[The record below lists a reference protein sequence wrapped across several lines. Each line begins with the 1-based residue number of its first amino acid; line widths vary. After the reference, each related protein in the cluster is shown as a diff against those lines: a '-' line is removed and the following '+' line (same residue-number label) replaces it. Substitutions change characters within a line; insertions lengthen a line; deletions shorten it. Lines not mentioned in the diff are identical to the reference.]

1 MADRLTEHF
10 TFAELTASTTAA
22 RLGLRNV
29 PDGPALYQLT
39 KLAEMLERV
48 RSLLGVPVV
57 VTSAYRSP
65 QVNAAV
71 GGRTSSD
78 HCKGMAAD
86 IVAPRYGNAYAVA
99 SAIAPHIST
108 LGIGQLLLE
117 GIKGKQWVHLSIDPV
132 DKPINRILTITDAGA
147 RPGIVELTA

>member
-1 MADRLTEHF
+1 MSEKLTSHF
-10 TFAELTASTTAA
+10 SLAEMTASNTAT

-29 PDGPALYQLT
+29 PDGPALYQLVKT
-39 KLAEMLERV
+39 AEMLERV
-48 RSLLGVPVV
+48 RALLGTPVV

-65 QVNAAV
+65 EVNKAV

-86 IVAPRYGNAYAVA
+86 IAAPRFGDAHAVA

-108 LGIGQLLLE
+108 LGVGQIILE

-132 DKPINRILTITDAGA
+132 DNPINRIITITDAGTK
-147 RPGIVELTA
+147 PGIVELA

>member
-1 MADRLTEHF
+1 MRDLSEHF
-10 TFAELTASTTAA
+10 TFAELTASTTAK
-22 RLGLRNV
+22 RLGLNNI
-29 PDGPALYQLT
+29 PDGAALYQLT

-48 RSLLGVPVV
+48 RAKLGVPVT

-65 QVNAAV
+65 AVNKAV

-86 IVAPRYGNAYAVA
+86 IVAPRFGTAHAVA
-99 SAIAPHIST
+99 VAIAPHVSE
-108 LGIGQLLLE
+108 LGIGQIILE

-132 DKPINRILTITDAGA
+132 DNPVNRIITITDAGVK
-147 RPGIVELTA
+147 PGIVELA

>member
-1 MADRLTEHF
+1 MSDKLSEHF
-10 TFAELTASTTAA
+10 TFSELTASTTAT

-29 PDGPALYQLT
+29 PDGPALYQLA

-48 RSLLGVPVV
+48 RALLGVPIT

-65 QVNAAV
+65 AVNKAV

-78 HCKGMAAD
+78 HLKGMAAD
-86 IVAPRYGNAYAVA
+86 IVAPRFGNAYQVA

-108 LGIGQLLLE
+108 LGVGQLLLE
-117 GIKGKQWVHLSIDPV
+117 GVAGKQWVHLSIDPV
-132 DKPINRILTITDAGA
+132 DKPVNRILTITDSGVK
-147 RPGIVELTA
+147 PGIVDLA

>member
-1 MADRLTEHF
+1 MRDLSEYF
-10 TFAELTASTTAA
+10 SFSELTASTTAK
-22 RLGLRNV
+22 RLGLNNI
-29 PDGPALYQLT
+29 PDGAALYQLT

-48 RSLLGVPVV
+48 RSKLGVPVT

-65 QVNAAV
+65 AVNKAV

-86 IVAPRYGNAYAVA
+86 IVAPRFGTAHAVA
-99 SAIAPHIST
+99 AAIAPHVSE
-108 LGIGQLLLE
+108 LGIGQIILE

-132 DKPINRILTITDAGA
+132 DNPVNRIITITDAGVK
-147 RPGIVELTA
+147 PGIVELA

>member
-1 MADRLTEHF
+1 MRDLSEHF
-10 TFAELTASTTAA
+10 TFAELTASTTAK
-22 RLGLRNV
+22 RLGLNNV
-29 PDGPALYQLT
+29 PDGAALYQLT

-48 RSLLGVPVV
+48 RAKLGVPVT

-65 QVNAAV
+65 AVNKAV

-86 IVAPRYGNAYAVA
+86 IVAPRFGTAHAVA
-99 SAIAPHIST
+99 AAIAPHVSE
-108 LGIGQLLLE
+108 LGIGQIILE

-132 DKPINRILTITDAGA
+132 DNPVNRIITITDAGVK
-147 RPGIVELTA
+147 PGIVELA

>member
-1 MADRLTEHF
+1 MADRLTENF

-65 QVNAAV
+65 EVNKAV

-86 IVAPRYGNAYAVA
+86 IVAPRYGNAHAVA
-99 SAIAPHIST
+99 GAIAPRVSE
-108 LGIGQLLLE
+108 LGVGQLILE

-132 DKPINRILTITDAGA
+132 DKPVNRIITITDAGVK
-147 RPGIVELTA
+147 PGIVELA

>member
-1 MADRLTEHF
+1 MRDLSEHF
-10 TFAELTASTTAA
+10 TFAELTASTTAK
-22 RLGLRNV
+22 RLGLNNI
-29 PDGPALYQLT
+29 PDGAALYQLT

-48 RSLLGVPVV
+48 RAKLGVPVT

-65 QVNAAV
+65 AVNKAV

-86 IVAPRYGNAYAVA
+86 ILAPRFGTAHAVA
-99 SAIAPHIST
+99 AAIAPHVSE
-108 LGIGQLLLE
+108 LGIGQIILE

-132 DKPINRILTITDAGA
+132 DNPVNRIITITDAGVK
-147 RPGIVELTA
+147 PGIVELA

>member
-1 MADRLTEHF
+1 MRDPSEHF
-10 TFAELTASTTAA
+10 TFAELTASTTAK
-22 RLGLRNV
+22 RLGLNNV
-29 PDGPALYQLT
+29 PDGAALYQLT

-48 RSLLGVPVV
+48 RAKLGVPVT

-65 QVNAAV
+65 AVNKAV

-86 IVAPRYGNAYAVA
+86 IVAPRFGTAHAVA
-99 SAIAPHIST
+99 AAIAPHVSE
-108 LGIGQLLLE
+108 LGIGQIILE

-132 DKPINRILTITDAGA
+132 ENPVNRIITITDAGVK
-147 RPGIVELTA
+147 PGIVELA

>member
-1 MADRLTEHF
+1 MRDLSEHF
-10 TFAELTASTTAA
+10 TFAELTASTTAK
-22 RLGLRNV
+22 RLGLNNI
-29 PDGPALYQLT
+29 PDGAALYQLT

-48 RSLLGVPVV
+48 RAKLGVPVT

-65 QVNAAV
+65 AVNKAV

-86 IVAPRYGNAYAVA
+86 IVAPRFGTAHAVA
-99 SAIAPHIST
+99 AAIAPHVSE
-108 LGIGQLLLE
+108 LGIGQIILE

-132 DKPINRILTITDAGA
+132 DNPVNRIITITDAGVK
-147 RPGIVELTA
+147 PGIVELA

>member
-1 MADRLTEHF
+1 MRDLSEHF
-10 TFAELTASTTAA
+10 TFAELTASTTAK
-22 RLGLRNV
+22 RLGLNNI

-48 RSLLGVPVV
+48 RAKLGVPVT

-65 QVNAAV
+65 AVNKAV

-86 IVAPRYGNAYAVA
+86 IVAPRFGTAHAVA
-99 SAIAPHIST
+99 AAIAPHVSE
-108 LGIGQLLLE
+108 LGIGQIILE
-117 GIKGKQWVHLSIDPV
+117 KIGNRQWVHLSIDPV
-132 DKPINRILTITDAGA
+132 ENPVNRIITITDAGVK
-147 RPGIVELTA
+147 PGIVELA